1 MSTLDVGCGEG
12 TLYDFLSSE
21 HQRQYVGIDLS
32 REAIMAAGRKRKE
45 GRFSPAA
52 HSFTPKRRLHRFE
65 TIVFSD
71 VLYYI
76 DHESALR
83 RYNEEI
89 LADEGIV
96 IISIFQKPDT
106 NLILYENIFTAARNM
121 FEKVDE
127 MHLAGLHGKRLMPTP
142 RRWLG
147 LDSA

>member
-1 MSTLDVGCGEG
+1 M
-12 TLYDFLSSE
+12 
-21 HQRQYVGIDLS
+21 
-32 REAIMAAGRKRKE
+32 
-45 GRFSPAA
+45 
-52 HSFTPKRRLHRFE
+52 
-65 TIVFSD
+65 FSD

-127 MHLAGLHGKRLMPTP
+127 MHLAGTTRKTAHANSETVAKTGFRIEVYRKHRKV
-142 RRWLG
+142 
-147 LDSA
+147 